1 MNDEQLL
8 AELGAELDRRAD
20 RLPPGR
26 LTLADVQARAGAVR
40 RRRRAAGALAVAAVA
55 AAVLVP
61 LGLTG
66 QGGDRAVDPATSPRT
81 GDAVLAGDTLRHPDG
96 TTVTLPLDAS
106 QVSEVG
112 VLTDGRVVVMATGA
126 RVVTVVEPDGTVQAE
141 YPVALNDL
149 TMGQGDDTVAWVDDE
164 GTPQVLE
171 AGQERPVAFVAVGF
185 TSVPGGVAGTRVDA
199 VLGTGCADGGCEV
212 LAGPDDRSVTN
223 TRLALER
230 PSLVGGGHPMEVTDV
245 SPDGRLWAGVL
256 VPGPDEQFGCAV
268 LYDPAADRVTA
279 RSCDTSNLEF
289 SPDGAHVLGWRGDN
303 NMVGE
308 AVALDLDLREVRSVV
323 PAPQEA
329 LSRVGWADSGGLL
342 VVRTSYDGQ
351 DWRLSR
357 LPLEG
362 PAKEELIAGP
372 VAGPNPELGTA
383 YLLSE

>member
-40 RRRRAAGALAVAAVA
+40 RRRRTTAALAVAAA
-55 AAVLVP
+55 TAAVLVP
-61 LGLTG
+61 VGLAGVLGA
-66 QGGDRAVDPATSPRT
+66 DRADDPATSWAST
-81 GDAVLAGDTLRHPDG
+81 GDSVLTGRTLIRPDR
-96 TTVTLPLDAS
+96 TTVTLP
-106 QVSEVG
+106 VSAEEVTELG
-112 VLTDGRVVVMATGA
+112 VLSDGRVLAMGA
-126 RVVTVVEPDGTVQAE
+126 DAVTVMEPDGSVAAE
-141 YPVALNDL
+141 YPVSVNDL
-149 TMGQGDDTVAWVDDE
+149 TMGQGHDTAAWLDDE

-171 AGQERPVAFVAVGF
+171 AGQDRPVAFLAVGF
-185 TSVPGGVAGTRVDA
+185 TSVPGGTAGTRVDA

-212 LAGPDDRSVTN
+212 LAGPDDRSVTT
-223 TRLALER
+223 TRLGLDR
-230 PSLVGGGHPMEVTDV
+230 PSFVGGGHRMEVTDV

-256 VPGPDEQFGCAV
+256 EPGPDEQFGCAV

-279 RSCDTSNLEF
+279 RSCDTSDLEF

-308 AVALDLDLREVRSVV
+308 ATAFDLDLREVRSVV

-329 LSRVGWADSGGLL
+329 LSDVGWADSGGLL

-362 PAKEELIAGP
+362 PAEEELLAGP